1 MTPYDHSAEENVN
14 DAAIRAGMKSLE
26 GKYPVTVRYEKF
38 ERTPYDPEA
47 AVAEYR
53 KIFPK
58 VILGRTPIKTHG
70 YGLSDPIP
78 TKVVG
83 GMLQTDFGDGGDL
96 VRDDEFLRAALT
108 AAHAAGKREA
118 YEKAI
123 EVIDDDC
130 WGEVIRNSIRE
141 AARDDGV
148 ELS

>member
-1 MTPYDHSAEENVN
+1 MTPYDPSAEENVN
-14 DAAIRAGMKSLE
+14 DTVIRAGMKSLE

-38 ERTPYDPEA
+38 DRAPYDPEA
-47 AVAEYR
+47 AVAEFEREFNDGKERCIVVR
-53 KIFPK
+53 K
-58 VILGRTPIKTHG
+58 V
-70 YGLSDPIP
+70 
-78 TKVVG
+78 
-83 GMLQTDFGDGGDL
+83 DGGIPNHLIPHDVL
-96 VRDDEFLRAALT
+96 TDWLRAALT

-130 WGEVIRNSIRE
+130 WGEVIRNSLRE